1 MRCSVVLGVALALA
15 VVHAIPG
22 CTPAI
27 CSRTSDCL
35 TGRVCTTYGRCEVPV
50 DASTVIDGTGTS
62 DDAGPGQTDLPDAAT
77 GVPIDAA
84 VDATP
89 DGNPIADGG
98 P

>member
-1 MRCSVVLGVALALA
+1 MRCSLVLAIAIA
-15 VVHAIPG
+15 VTG

-50 DASTVIDGTGTS
+50 DASTVGDGTGTTS
-62 DDAGPGQTDLPDAAT
+62 DDAGTGSTEIPDAAIALPT
-77 GVPIDAA
+77 DAAIDATA
-84 VDATP
+84 
-89 DGNPIADGG
+89 GNDPFADGG